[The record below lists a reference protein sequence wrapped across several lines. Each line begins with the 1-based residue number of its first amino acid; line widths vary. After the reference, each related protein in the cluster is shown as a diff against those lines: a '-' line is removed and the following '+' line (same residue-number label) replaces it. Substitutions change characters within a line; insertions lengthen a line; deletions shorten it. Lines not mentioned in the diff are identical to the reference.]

1 MSGRR
6 NPAAFLL
13 KIIWNM
19 CKNMLTEVIQCY
31 NIILQIQKRK
41 ELIMKTIKET
51 AKYFNVTEMTI
62 RRWIDS
68 GKLKAIKIVG
78 TVRIE
83 ESEIERLKKGE

>member
-1 MSGRR
+1 
-6 NPAAFLL
+6 
-13 KIIWNM
+13 
-19 CKNMLTEVIQCY
+19 
-31 NIILQIQKRK
+31 
-41 ELIMKTIKET
+41 MKTIKET

-83 ESEIERLKKGE
+83 EVEIERLKKGE

>member
-1 MSGRR
+1 
-6 NPAAFLL
+6 
-13 KIIWNM
+13 
-19 CKNMLTEVIQCY
+19 
-31 NIILQIQKRK
+31 
-41 ELIMKTIKET
+41 MKTIKET

-68 GKLKAIKIVG
+68 GKLKAVKIVG

>member
-1 MSGRR
+1 
-6 NPAAFLL
+6 
-13 KIIWNM
+13 
-19 CKNMLTEVIQCY
+19 
-31 NIILQIQKRK
+31 
-41 ELIMKTIKET
+41 MKTIKET